1 MNSGEKRTKLIMFHK
16 RYFLPAVLLLLTVVY
31 GNAVDFWDN
40 MDDRSLAS
48 RLLDEMSDEEIVAQV
63 FLIGWSGHAPS
74 PEILE
79 WIQTRNI
86 GGVKI
91 FGWNGKDLGS
101 LVSTLSHMQLTAQ
114 ETSRRIP
121 LFTATDQEGGIVRHV
136 QGETTGTPG
145 NMAIGASRLPYDA
158 YMTGYYIGR
167 ELRAMG
173 INMNFAP
180 TVDVYINPE
189 AEVIGSRAFSDDP
202 VLSGSLGIAYY
213 KGLEKNKVISAAK
226 HFPGHGNARGD
237 SHGMLPVI
245 EDSFEEI
252 WERDLLPY
260 RFLIPEGIPAVL
272 SGHLNFPAVTGDKTP
287 ASLSGKFI
295 NGILKEQ
302 MGFNG
307 IVITDSLN
315 MLGAQL
321 YARDNGM
328 TFGELC
334 IQAIRAGNDM
344 ILLNTTPL
352 FHGEIW
358 TAMMNEYRD
367 NSDFRIR
374 VRDAVLNIL
383 ETKLEY
389 LKPEDRVPLN
399 PSPEKL
405 HLKVPDPEGKQ
416 FFQQQAL
423 RSITVVKD
431 KNIPF
436 KPSGENSLLIAGQ
449 DRLFLEIGKQTY
461 PQADTHLFTARYGTI
476 SADELSGLVRKIR
489 QYDTVIFCLQNKGS
503 LKALKALEDLGT
515 EIIVFS
521 ILTPVY
527 LKETPWIET
536 AVAAYG
542 WWSDS
547 YRAGFACLRGDFI
560 PEGILPIQG
569 ILKSR

>member
-1 MNSGEKRTKLIMFHK
+1 MNFGEKHTELIMKAKFS
-16 RYFLPAVLLLLTVVY
+16 FLTAVIFLLTAVY
-31 GNAVDFWDN
+31 SNAVDFWEKAEE
-40 MDDRSLAS
+40 RTIAS
-48 RLLDEMSDEEIVAQV
+48 RLLEKMSDEEIVAQV

-79 WIQTRNI
+79 WIRTRNI

-91 FGWNGKDLGS
+91 FGWNGKNLPS
-101 LVSTLSHMQLTAQ
+101 LVSTLAHMQLTAQ
-114 ETSRRIP
+114 DTAYKIP

-202 VLSGSLGIAYY
+202 VLTGTLGIAYY
-213 KGLEKNKVISAAK
+213 KGLEKTRVISAAK

-237 SHGMLPVI
+237 SHGMLPII
-245 EDSFEEI
+245 EDTFEEI

-272 SGHLNFPAVTGDKTP
+272 SGHLNFPSVTNDNTP
-287 ASLSGKFI
+287 ASLSHKFI
-295 NGILKEQ
+295 TGILKEQ
-302 MGFNG
+302 MGFDG

-321 YARDNGM
+321 YARDKGM
-328 TFGELC
+328 SFGEVC
-334 IQAIRAGNDM
+334 IQAIKAGNDM

-358 TAMMNEYRD
+358 TTMMNEYRE
-367 NSDFRIR
+367 NSEFRKR
-374 VRDAVLNIL
+374 VRNAVLNIL
-383 ETKLEY
+383 EVKLEY

-399 PSPEKL
+399 PSPDEL
-405 HLKVPDPEGKQ
+405 HLKVPDPEGQQ

-436 KPSGENSLLIAGQ
+436 EPSGETGLLIAGQ
-449 DRLFLEIGKQTY
+449 DRLFLEIGKQAY

-476 SADELSGLVRKIR
+476 SGNELSRLIRKVE

-503 LKALKALEDLGT
+503 LKALKELEDLGT